1 MSPPTQKVFSKM
13 MAWLE
18 KIREGE
24 SKDGWT
30 PSNALYSNNQFC
42 REGRTSQP
50 IDAEVYKS

>member
-18 KIREGE
+18 KIRKGE
-24 SKDGWT
+24 SKDGGT

>member
-1 MSPPTQKVFSKM
+1 M

-24 SKDGWT
+24 GKDGGT
-30 PSNALYSNNQFC
+30 PSNAMNSNNQFY
-42 REGRTSQP
+42 REGRISQP